1 MAGDHLCGPARHA
14 ADGAPGAGAQPHRP
28 QARVLA
34 MTMPMT
40 MTPTEVREIAQATGR
55 EVVRETLLAIGLDVA
70 DPVKLQRDFVIM
82 REVGALAMDPEF
94 RKDIEHTRKWRK
106 AIEQVETK
114 GFIAAVGMIAT
125 GVIGLIWAM
134 IKGKVGQ

>member
-1 MAGDHLCGPARHA
+1 
-14 ADGAPGAGAQPHRP
+14 
-28 QARVLA
+28 
-34 MTMPMT
+34 
-40 MTPTEVREIAQATGR
+40 
-55 EVVRETLLAIGLDVA
+55 
-70 DPVKLQRDFVIM
+70 M

-125 GVIGLIWAM
+125 GVVGLAWAAVKSKIG
-134 IKGKVGQ
+134 Q